1 MGFGGNKLIKKI
13 SYLGFAMLMT
23 LSMMLVFPTSTDAYR
38 AVKTVDKVTS
48 KADLPKT
55 STKGCGNYKA
65 NSSTT
70 RTGFKK
76 LSHNVSFYTV
86 GGSVSFKGAGVS
98 GSGASPGYTKS
109 TTGKSYTSSGNV
121 CGSGL
126 WLYLGMFTT
135 TEVDY
140 SSRTYTAT
148 AKI

>member
-1 MGFGGNKLIKKI
+1 
-13 SYLGFAMLMT
+13 MT
-23 LSMMLVFPTSTDAYR
+23 LSIMLVFATPTDAYR
-38 AVKTVDKVTS
+38 AVKTVNKVTS
-48 KADLPKT
+48 KADLPRT
-55 STKGCGNYKA
+55 ASGGCGNYKA
-65 NSSTT
+65 HSSTT

-76 LSHNVSFYTV
+76 LYHNVSFYTI

-98 GSGASPGYTKS
+98 GSGSSPGYTKS
-109 TTGKSYTSSGNV
+109 TTGKSYYSSGNV

-140 SSRTYTAT
+140 SNRTYTAT